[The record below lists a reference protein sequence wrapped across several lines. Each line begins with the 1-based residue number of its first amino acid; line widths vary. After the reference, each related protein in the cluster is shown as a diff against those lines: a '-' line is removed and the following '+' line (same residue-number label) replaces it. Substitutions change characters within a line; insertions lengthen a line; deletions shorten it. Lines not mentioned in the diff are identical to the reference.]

1 METAQKL
8 MPYFQELLQQWY
20 QLTLHNQE
28 YAIFLAVAVFL
39 ITAFFYSIRIG
50 FLKSGAAKMLKAK
63 QEIQASLDEAKQQ
76 LEALQQQLTEAT
88 EQKLAAEQSAQ
99 AESHRATAIELRLS
113 KSNQQLATSLVNLVD
128 CFELN
133 LHNLPAADA
142 ENLLP
147 EFDAVIARVA
157 DRFQTEQQAKTQLQ
171 LTMHAESAKLAEK
184 EMLISS
190 LESRLDAQTQ
200 QLAKLELAVEKYE
213 AAQKQLEQ
221 DKLLLAQQQQ
231 QRNAEMQRQHSHESL
246 AAPVTPAP
254 VQTTVAQAPEPVKAE
269 AIEKLAETQPAIPD
283 AKPGPAPVTPQP
295 QPVVSQP
302 AKAAAE
308 KKTKPAAAAKT
319 GLFGRIMEKVA
330 KMDQKL
336 GSPGTVNL
344 TPEPGNVTE
353 PPLEKPYAAEQS
365 ETVEPAVRAE
375 NSKRDSGVN
384 DKLSGLFGGFK
395 KSAAKPANAEV
406 APETAVHVA
415 EEVQPEAAPPTA
427 KDKKAATQLTGLFG
441 KFKSK
446 K

>member
-50 FLKSGAAKMLKAK
+50 FLKSGAAKILKAK

-76 LEALQQQLTEAT
+76 LEASQQQLTEAT
-88 EQKLAAEQSAQ
+88 EQKLAAEQAMQ

-231 QRNAEMQRQHSHESL
+231 RNAEMQRQHSHEAS

-254 VQTTVAQAPEPVKAE
+254 VQTAVAQAPDPVKTE
-269 AIEKLAETQPAIPD
+269 AIEKLAETQPAIPE
-283 AKPGPAPVTPQP
+283 AKPEPAPVTPQP

-302 AKAAAE
+302 AKAAAV
-308 KKTKPAAAAKT
+308 KKPKPAAAAKT

-330 KMDQKL
+330 KMDEKL
-336 GSPGTVNL
+336 GSPGTVNV

-375 NSKRDSGVN
+375 NSKRDSSVN

-395 KSAAKPANAEV
+395 KSAAKPATAEV

-415 EEVQPEAAPPTA
+415 EEVQAEAAPPTA
-427 KDKKAATQLTGLFG
+427 KDKKGAAQLTSLFG